1 MNISSWLNIITM
13 FSSLLAI
20 IGAFLGLVVNF
31 KNAHASLDRAAANNA
46 STILLNQNDQSATNA

>member
-1 MNISSWLNIITM
+1 M